1 MKIIELYQDDQAEA
15 KRAGLGRALG
25 KINLPLGHPSQGV
38 EDAVLQVLQNRLD
51 HRFVCLRNFYLPDIY
66 PPPAFILI
74 GPQGITLLRISML
87 KGIFRAAGESWEE
100 LDTRSKKFSPAKI
113 NLLLETQR
121 MADMLDTEL
130 SRKHPDLPKTEA
142 VIYFPNPGAHVD
154 TEQPV
159 IRILLADAL
168 DRFLSGILTKASIAG
183 NGCDRKNYAMR
194 CSKREFCATSNDART
209 DKGDIFSLHEP
220 QKKKSPKATLF
231 PKPALKEPGVLK
243 TLQFSKRQ
251 WVFLG
256 LMIFVNIIIL
266 VALVMVILVLT

>member
-38 EDAVLQVLQNRLD
+38 EDTVLQVLQNRLD
-51 HRFVCLRNFYLPDIY
+51 HRFVCLRNFYPPDIY
-66 PPPAFILI
+66 PTPAFILI
-74 GPQGITLLRISML
+74 APQGITLLRISML

-130 SRKHPDLPKTEA
+130 SRKHPNLPKTEA

-159 IRILLADAL
+159 IRVLLADAL
-168 DRFLSGILTKASIAG
+168 DRFLSGIL
-183 NGCDRKNYAMR
+183 RKPLLLETDAIGKITDAIQQKGILR
-194 CSKREFCATSNDART
+194 TSNDART
-209 DKGDIFSLHEP
+209 DEGDIFSLHEP

-243 TLQFSKRQ
+243 KLQFSKHQ

-256 LMIFVNIIIL
+256 LMMVVNIIIL